1 MNCEYCN
8 NKFETKKSL
17 HVHQRTAKY
26 CLSLRGEINLTF
38 QCKRCFKTF
47 SQNIGLKKHLK
58 ICEKDFS
65 EVIDEYKE
73 ENTKLRI
80 EIEVEKTKKEIYEK
94 LYNKETQVI
103 EKIALQPKITNNT
116 NTNNNTNK
124 VINLAIYNLDA
135 IKNQLAQSIE
145 NIEASDLYDGQIAVA
160 RMVVPC
166 LKDSDGKDMFTCT
179 DYARSVFSYKDDS
192 GNLNRDIKCIK
203 LANAIEPI
211 VSKKASSLMKEDY
224 EKREKCRLFT
234 EIKKR
239 MREENILLEKMEEE
253 LESLSYQTTT
263 YKHLEEKLNNKQD
276 YVNELFEEYK
286 RLEYEGATY
295 IDEENFCDVKLVD
308 GTEDIK
314 KMKKNPTKFAKELS
328 VHM

>member
-1 MNCEYCN
+1 MECSYCRN
-8 NKFETKKSL
+8 NFNNLKSL
-17 HVHQRTAKY
+17 KIHQKTAKY
-26 CLSLRGEINLTF
+26 CLEKRGEINKSYT
-38 QCKRCFKTF
+38 CNYCDKVF
-47 SQNIGLKKHLK
+47 SQNVNLQKHLK
-58 ICEKDFS
+58 KCSTKDPKT
-65 EVIDEYKE
+65 IDDYKE
-73 ENTKLRI
+73 ENVKLRI
-80 EIEVEKTKKEIYEK
+80 EIEVEKTKSQIYQQLHAKESK
-94 LYNKETQVI
+94 VI
-103 EKIALQPKITNNT
+103 ETIALQPKMTTNNT
-116 NTNNNTNK
+116 NNNNK
-124 VINLAIYNLDA
+124 INLAIYNLDA
-135 IKNQLAQSIE
+135 IKNQFAENIE

-166 LKDSDGKDMFTCT
+166 LKNSEGKNMITCSD
-179 DYARSVFSYKDDS
+179 YSRSIFSYKDDS
-192 GNLNRDIKCIK
+192 GNLNRDIKCMK

-239 MREENILLEKMEEE
+239 MRDENILLEKMEEE
-253 LESLSYQTTT
+253 LESLSYQTTM
-263 YKHLEEKLNNKQD
+263 YKDLEEKLNEKQD

-286 RLEYEGATY
+286 RLEYEGATH
-295 IDEENFCDVKLVD
+295 IDEEHFCDVKLVD

>member
-1 MNCEYCN
+1 MECNYCG
-8 NKFETKKSL
+8 NKFNNQKSL
-17 HVHQRTAKY
+17 KIHQRTAKY
-26 CLSLRGEINLTF
+26 CLEKRGEVNKSFI
-38 QCKRCFKTF
+38 CKHCNKIF
-47 SQNIGLKKHLK
+47 SQNVNLQKHLQK
-58 ICEKDFS
+58 CSKKNSDI
-65 EVIDEYKE
+65 IDVYKE

-116 NTNNNTNK
+116 NNTNNNNK
-124 VINLAIYNLDA
+124 INLAIYNLDA
-135 IKNQLAQSIE
+135 IKNQFAENIE

-166 LKDSDGKDMFTCT
+166 LKNSEGKNMITCSD
-179 DYARSVFSYKDDS
+179 YSRSIFSYKDDS
-192 GNLNRDIKCIK
+192 GNLNRDIKCMK

-253 LESLSYQTTT
+253 LESLSYQTTM
-263 YKHLEEKLNNKQD
+263 YKDLEEKLNEKQD

-286 RLEYEGATY
+286 RLEYEGATH

>member
-17 HVHQRTAKY
+17 QVHQKTAKY
-26 CLSLRGEINLTF
+26 CLTLRGETNCTF
-38 QCKRCFKTF
+38 QCNRCFKTF
-47 SQNIGLKKHLK
+47 SQNIGLQKHLQK
-58 ICEKDFS
+58 CSKKNSDI
-65 EVIDEYKE
+65 IDVYKE

-116 NTNNNTNK
+116 NNTNNNNK
-124 VINLAIYNLDA
+124 INLAIYNLDA
-135 IKNQLAQSIE
+135 IKNQFAENIE

-166 LKDSDGKDMFTCT
+166 LKNSEGKNMITCSD
-179 DYARSVFSYKDDS
+179 YSRSIFSYKDDS
-192 GNLNRDIKCIK
+192 GNLNRDIKCMK

-239 MREENILLEKMEEE
+239 MRDENILLEKMEEE
-253 LESLSYQTTT
+253 LESLSYQTTM
-263 YKHLEEKLNNKQD
+263 YKDLEEKLNEKQD

-286 RLEYEGATY
+286 RLEYEGATH